1 MMTKTTSTD
10 NVDFAHRFLSD
21 PSGDELRTDLARL
34 TDLHFHLE
42 SSLRKPSSKQV
53 HQANEAA
60 LRAVM
65 AALETLKA
73 VARLWV
79 LKYRMS
85 GGEKRP

>member
-1 MMTKTTSTD
+1 MTQITSND
-10 NVDFAHRFLSD
+10 SVDLAHRFLSD

-34 TDLHFHLE
+34 TDLKFHLE

-53 HQANEAA
+53 HRSNEAA
-60 LRAVM
+60 LQAVA

-79 LKYRMS
+79 LKYRA
-85 GGEKRP
+85 GGEEARPR